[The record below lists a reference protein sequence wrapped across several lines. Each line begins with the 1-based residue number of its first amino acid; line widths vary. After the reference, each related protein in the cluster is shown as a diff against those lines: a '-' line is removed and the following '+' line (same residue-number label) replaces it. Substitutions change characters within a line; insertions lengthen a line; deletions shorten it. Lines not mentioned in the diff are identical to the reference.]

1 MTQEEKELKAEAEKK
16 AKLLPEKEKCDFCN
30 EEGPAVRAIIVN
42 GKEIDQRACMYHKN
56 ILDDMEMR
64 KKNDEGKDKWDGV
77 ICRNKYC
84 YYWIPPESKDISAFC
99 GCDNGRDGYPEDCSQ
114 RVEYDNLARTETVPT
129 GKEK

>member
-1 MTQEEKELKAEAEKK
+1 M
-16 AKLLPEKEKCDFCN
+16 EKCDFCN
-30 EEGPAVRAIIVN
+30 KEGPSVRAIIVN

-84 YYWIPPESKDISAFC
+84 YYWIPPESKEISAFC

-129 GKEK
+129 GKEKK